1 MIGGQ
6 QPVSKQEAASR
17 QLSQSGISLLE
28 QGKWDDG
35 EKKLAAA
42 IKACPGDPEPHHHYA
57 EALWH
62 RGDKAGGLAEMLET
76 IRLNGDDP
84 SLMVRAGEMAIEL
97 GRVQVADK
105 LSGDAIGLNP
115 RFGPAWTVRGE
126 VAELKGRPDEAL
138 LELNRALDFQHDDRR
153 TLFLL
158 AELYRQQD
166 RADRALSTLET
177 LRDCYA
183 PGEEP
188 QRLLLLQGL
197 AYGAMHRYDDAAD
210 VYRLALNRDPQS
222 MDLFD
227 RLAESQLLGGR
238 ARDAAITIDQAFTL
252 DPNHPATRALAERV
266 ELALRPTETRRE

>member
-1 MIGGQ
+1 
-6 QPVSKQEAASR
+6 
-17 QLSQSGISLLE
+17 
-28 QGKWDDG
+28 
-35 EKKLAAA
+35 
-42 IKACPGDPEPHHHYA
+42 
-57 EALWH
+57 
-62 RGDKAGGLAEMLET
+62 
-76 IRLNGDDP
+76 
-84 SLMVRAGEMAIEL
+84 MAIEL

-238 ARDAAITIDQAFTL
+238 ADAAITIDQAFTL
-252 DPNHPATRALAERV
+252 DPNHPATRALARRV